1 METNIKT
8 RMDIRNKLMIL
19 ELFVLGEKTVKSPI
33 MKEIIEYCV
42 PRKLLETIVIEGKKG
57 NEIHAKMEVTIDY
70 DSQGNSSLIMK
81 SNLEEGVFTRQEAAD
96 GTKQIDCNA
105 DETTNT
111 GCPLWT
117 HTIDWFNRLCQ
128 EKGLHLSWNTYFND
142 KHRFLWDKFGFGPC
156 TGKTIDKTNTAFRHD
171 AVNSNEPGLK
181 MKTTLSKEMLSGQQ
195 FTK

>member
-42 PRKLLETIVIEGKKG
+42 PRKLLKTIVIKGKKG
-57 NEIHAKMEVTIDY
+57 DEIHAKMEVTIDY
-70 DSQGNSSLIMK
+70 DSQGGSCLIMK
-81 SNLEEGVFTRQEAAD
+81 SNMEEGVFTPEEAAD
-96 GTKQIDCNA
+96 ASKQTSCHIS
-105 DETTNT
+105 ETSHS
-111 GCPLWT
+111 GCPLWS
-117 HTIDWFNRLCQ
+117 HTIDWFNMLCQ
-128 EKGLHLSWNTYFND
+128 EKGLRLSWNTCFKD

-156 TGKTIDKTNTAFRHD
+156 TGKTIDKTNAAICQDT
-171 AVNSNEPGLK
+171 VNSNESALK
-181 MKTTLSKEMLSGQQ
+181 MKTTLSNEMLSGQQ

>member
-1 METNIKT
+1 
-8 RMDIRNKLMIL
+8 
-19 ELFVLGEKTVKSPI
+19 

-42 PRKLLETIVIEGKKG
+42 PRKLLETIVNEGKKG

-70 DSQGNSSLIMK
+70 DSQGNSSLVMK
-81 SNLEEGVFTRQEAAD
+81 SNLEEGVFTQQETAD

-105 DETTNT
+105 DETTNA